1 MTHTQLAGELQR
13 LEKKRADMFA
23 KLAAHDADTL
33 NKKPN
38 PDAWSA
44 IQTIEHMLTVEM
56 AALSYVKKK
65 SLDKA
70 TAQKT
75 GMKQWFRSL
84 LLNRYLRGA
93 KKFPA
98 PKSVLPISRRASLSD
113 MQKQWNGIRKDMN
126 DTISAMPADLLG
138 HGWFKHPSVGMLNL
152 GQMLSFM
159 EAHYDR
165 HEKQVWR
172 TLKEV
177 A

>member
-1 MTHTQLAGELQR
+1 
-13 LEKKRADMFA
+13 
-23 KLAAHDADTL
+23 
-33 NKKPN
+33 
-38 PDAWSA
+38 
-44 IQTIEHMLTVEM
+44 
-56 AALSYVKKK
+56 
-65 SLDKA
+65 
-70 TAQKT
+70 
-75 GMKQWFRSL
+75 MKQWFRSI
-84 LLNRYLRGA
+84 LLNRYLKGT

-98 PKSVLPISRRASLSD
+98 PPSVLPISKGASLKD
-113 MQKQWNGIRKDMN
+113 MQRQWNSIRRDMT

-152 GQMLSFM
+152 SQMLSFM

>member
-1 MTHTQLAGELQR
+1 MTHTQLAGELEK
-13 LEKKRADMFA
+13 LEKKRADLFS
-23 KLAAHDADTL
+23 KLATYDIETL
-33 NKKPN
+33 NKKPGN
-38 PDAWSA
+38 EAWSA
-44 IQTIEHMLTVEM
+44 IQTIEHMLTVEL

-65 SLDKA
+65 SQDKA
-70 TAQKT
+70 AAERT
-75 GMKQWFRSL
+75 GLKQWFRSV
-84 LLNRYLRGA
+84 LLNRYLRGS

-98 PKSVLPISRRASLSD
+98 PPSVVPISKRASLD
-113 MQKQWNGIRKDMN
+113 EMQKQWNVIRQDMAK
-126 DTISAMPADLLG
+126 TISALPADLLG
-138 HGWFKHPSVGMLNL
+138 HGWFKHPAVGKLNL